1 MIKITKDFY
10 IERSKILFVSA
21 YDSTSIKNLV
31 TKRKNEERVI
41 DITRRRKINSVIVL
55 INGDVVLSNTA
66 IVTINQRMT
75 NEPIAKEI

>member
-10 IERSKILFVSA
+10 IERSKILFVST